1 MVVFAQHAPVATFVL
16 RQSVEATTTGN
27 SPDLRHRADGRFLL
41 LWWFVLPSLVVVM
54 RVVGR
59 MENCVVVE
67 LIDNSLPSAKGK
79 DFSCSFVGTTDAG
92 Y

>member
-16 RQSVEATTTGN
+16 RQSVEAATTGN
-27 SPDLRHRADGRFLL
+27 FPDLRHGADGRFLL
-41 LWWFVLPSLVVVM
+41 LLWLVLLSLVVMM
-54 RVVGR
+54 RAVGR

-79 DFSCSFVGTTDAG
+79 DFSCSLVDTTNAG